1 MIDFLDRANCL
12 LTGDFTIARTLSI
25 CMIAIS
31 ILIVILLLFK
41 VFRVRSKSASVAVS
55 AILVAFCVSSCF
67 YLAPLQQ
74 VRYHADYGDYTGDKV
89 LQQIADTRFQ
99 TRFKGI
105 NVSYVKR
112 AGYEY
117 VAYVGSTDQ
126 TVVVLAVPTGVTVY
140 KGDSS
145 VIMTLADDKGGKVAY
160 VAKYSANGYS
170 EQALHV
176 TTTPV
181 TVTSLSSRY
190 GVIKTTIPVYD
201 STLTNVLYKGGYEH
215 IYEAN

>member
-1 MIDFLDRANCL
+1 
-12 LTGDFTIARTLSI
+12 
-25 CMIAIS
+25 MIAIT
-31 ILIVILLLFK
+31 ILIVIMLLFK

-55 AILVAFCVSSCF
+55 AILVSFCVSSCF

-74 VRYHADYGDYTGDKV
+74 VRYHADYGDYTGDKA
-89 LQQIADTRFQ
+89 LEEIAQTRFQ

-112 AGYEY
+112 DGYQY

-126 TVVVLAVPTGVTVY
+126 TVVVLAVPENVTVY
-140 KGDSS
+140 KGETS
-145 VIMTLADDKGGKVAY
+145 VILTKADESGGKVAY
-160 VAKYSANGYS
+160 VAKYTAHGYTES
-170 EQALHV
+170 PLMVSTA
-176 TTTPV
+176 PV
-181 TVTSLSSRY
+181 TVTSISSTY

-201 STLTNVLYKGGYEH
+201 STLTKILYQGGYEH